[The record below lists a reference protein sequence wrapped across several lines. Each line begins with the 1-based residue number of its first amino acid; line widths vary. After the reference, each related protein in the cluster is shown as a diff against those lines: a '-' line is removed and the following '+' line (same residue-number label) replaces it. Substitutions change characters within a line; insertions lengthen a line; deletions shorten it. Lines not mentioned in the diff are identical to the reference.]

1 MGSALPPASGPP
13 VPPAEQFSSAY
24 VNYVIALI
32 FLVSAINV
40 CDRTIVAV
48 LVDDIR
54 AELALDDRQMG
65 VVMGF
70 AFSITYLLAS
80 VPIARLADRSRRA
93 PIVAGALF
101 AWSLMTAASG
111 LVQSYVQLLL
121 ARMGVGLGEAGG
133 SPPCHSLLMDY
144 VPAERRARAMSWLPI
159 GALVGVGGGMYYGG
173 WASEQFGWRL
183 ALISVGIPGCLLA
196 LLFLGTVKE
205 PPRRIADASAA
216 TLATGTLS
224 EVLLGLLRNPAF
236 RWLMVA
242 SSIAMTAGMART
254 FWEPTLLRRVYGLGP
269 ADAGAIYL
277 LISTLPS
284 ALGTWLGALIADR
297 LSVRDRRWYAW
308 VPAIGSAALVP
319 FAVGFYLLPVELQ
332 FAGVRVGFVMA
343 VMASLLSGAWSAPV
357 MATAQVLVPPQARAV
372 SAAVWTTVAGFV
384 GGSLGPLLIGDLNM
398 RLQPVAGA
406 ESVRWSLALVAM
418 VPVLA
423 AIAFARLARWM
434 PSAVCV
440 RPAEETP

>member
-1 MGSALPPASGPP
+1 MGSALPPASGPR
-13 VPPAEQFSSAY
+13 VTPAEQFSTGY

-159 GALVGVGGGMYYGG
+159 GAL
-173 WASEQFGWRL
+173 ASVVACITAAGR
-183 ALISVGIPGCLLA
+183 ASSSVG
-196 LLFLGTVKE
+196 
-205 PPRRIADASAA
+205 AS
-216 TLATGTLS
+216 
-224 EVLLGLLRNPAF
+224 R
-236 RWLMVA
+236 
-242 SSIAMTAGMART
+242 
-254 FWEPTLLRRVYGLGP
+254 
-269 ADAGAIYL
+269 
-277 LISTLPS
+277 
-284 ALGTWLGALIADR
+284 
-297 LSVRDRRWYAW
+297 
-308 VPAIGSAALVP
+308 
-319 FAVGFYLLPVELQ
+319 
-332 FAGVRVGFVMA
+332 
-343 VMASLLSGAWSAPV
+343 
-357 MATAQVLVPPQARAV
+357 
-372 SAAVWTTVAGFV
+372 
-384 GGSLGPLLIGDLNM
+384 
-398 RLQPVAGA
+398 
-406 ESVRWSLALVAM
+406 
-418 VPVLA
+418 
-423 AIAFARLARWM
+423 
-434 PSAVCV
+434 
-440 RPAEETP
+440 

>member
-1 MGSALPPASGPP
+1 
-13 VPPAEQFSSAY
+13 
-24 VNYVIALI
+24 
-32 FLVSAINV
+32 
-40 CDRTIVAV
+40 
-48 LVDDIR
+48 
-54 AELALDDRQMG
+54 
-65 VVMGF
+65 
-70 AFSITYLLAS
+70 
-80 VPIARLADRSRRA
+80 
-93 PIVAGALF
+93 
-101 AWSLMTAASG
+101 
-111 LVQSYVQLLL
+111 
-121 ARMGVGLGEAGG
+121 
-133 SPPCHSLLMDY
+133 
-144 VPAERRARAMSWLPI
+144 
-159 GALVGVGGGMYYGG
+159 
-173 WASEQFGWRL
+173 
-183 ALISVGIPGCLLA
+183 
-196 LLFLGTVKE
+196 VKE

-216 TLATGTLS
+216 TLSTDTLA
-224 EVLLGLLRNPAF
+224 EVLLGLLRSPAF

-269 ADAGAIYL
+269 ADAGATYL

-297 LSVRDRRWYAW
+297 LSARDRRWYAW

-332 FAGVRVGFVMA
+332 VAGVRVGFVMA

-406 ESVRWSLALVAM
+406 ESVRWSLAMVAV

-440 RPAEETP
+440 RRPEETP